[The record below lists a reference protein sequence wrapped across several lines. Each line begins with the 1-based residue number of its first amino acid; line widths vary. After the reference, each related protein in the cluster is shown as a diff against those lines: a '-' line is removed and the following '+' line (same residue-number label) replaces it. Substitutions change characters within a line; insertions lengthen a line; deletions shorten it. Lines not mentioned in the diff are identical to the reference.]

1 MSEIQSIA
9 DPAFVKLLVVVVG
22 GCVGLINV
30 LGFFILTGF
39 KKSID
44 DLWSKVNR
52 DHERLNILEAEHKVF
67 HKNETGINS

>member
-9 DPAFVKLLVVVVG
+9 DATIVKLLIIIVG
-22 GCVGLINV
+22 GCVGVVNA
-30 LGFFILTGF
+30 LGFFILGRI
-39 KKSID
+39 KKTTD
-44 DLWSKVNR
+44 KLWSKFNR